1 MYQNAQR
8 TVFSYVKE
16 ALSKQDMQEGYVLV
30 RMHAVKNAASP
41 HISLYLSL
49 YEITLMKKN
58 NNKNNNPDHQLEI
71 RFGNV

>member
-1 MYQNAQR
+1 MLYNL
-8 TVFSYVKE
+8 KE
-16 ALSKQDMQEGYVLV
+16 PLSKQDMQEGYVLV
-30 RMHAVKNAASP
+30 GMHAVKNAASP